1 MGDKKLLR
9 ILFVE
14 DSADDM
20 ELLLEELRNE
30 YAEILHQRVDS
41 AHPLRAALEQEK
53 WDVIICDHNLPALD
67 APSALRIVQE
77 KRNDIPFIIV
87 SGLIEEN
94 TAVAAMMSGAAD
106 TISKDKLSR
115 LVPAVKREVKKASTI
130 RDLRKAREHID
141 RLAYYD
147 QLTGLPN
154 RESLARYLDGL
165 LDQPVPPE
173 KPAMLVIN
181 INRFRHIPRTLGVG
195 AANHVLRVVAE
206 RIRESVMEAGFAARL
221 GGDRFAVLLH
231 DAADT
236 DAVIRSIDMIRE
248 KLIEALKISG
258 QELFLTCSLGASV
271 YPRDGRDFHELLAN
285 AETAMYQARTDN
297 GSNYLFFDSGMNAIG
312 QEQLILEHALH
323 RAIKQEEFLIHYQ
336 PQFDL
341 RSGRMIGVEALL
353 RWQPA
358 DGGLVSPD
366 KFIPLLEETGLIVP
380 VGEWVLRTACTQNLD
395 WQKADMPPFRVAVNL
410 SAVQFQQPD
419 LVPMVRRVLEETGLD
434 PRWLELEIT
443 ESIAMYNEELII
455 ATLSELNSMGV
466 SLAIDDF
473 GTGYSSLGY
482 LKRFPVHKLK
492 IDRSFIKDITGAKN
506 GGSIVKAIVS
516 LAQNLELGVIAE
528 GVETEIQSAFLHSC
542 GCNEVQGFLFSQPL
556 SSEKIESLLRG
567 EGFAPPANLF
577 SGPIVVS

>member
-231 DAADT
+231 DVADT

-341 RSGRMIGVEALL
+341 RNGRMIGVEALL

-443 ESIAMYNEELII
+443 ESIAMYNEEFII